1 MIDIKELAKD
11 FHKHREAMT
20 VADIETLLQ
29 GVYQEGMNDNI
40 QNIGAKIIR
49 EKLTRPKFPS
59 DRIERGEKPNIN
71 PSKKVNDK
79 SKQRETIINT
89 QPHYKGKESLYKF
102 AEDWE
107 LNAWEFDVI
116 KRLVRCRH
124 KGQFKED
131 LQKTRD
137 LLDIYEKEYKPNK

>member
-1 MIDIKELAKD
+1 MLDIKKLAQD
-11 FHKHREAMT
+11 YHTHREAMT

-29 GVYQEGMNDNI
+29 GVYEEGRQDRFDELFLIKKDKQKEIIKEVTEADEKDGLYDDIPNV
-40 QNIGAKIIR
+40 GAKIIS
-49 EKLTRPKFPS
+49 ESPS
-59 DRIERGEKPNIN
+59 
-71 PSKKVNDK
+71 
-79 SKQRETIINT
+79 INT
-89 QPHYKGKESLYKF
+89 QSHYKGKESLYKF
-102 AEDWE
+102 AEDWQ
-107 LNAWEFDVI
+107 LNAWEFDLI